1 MVIKDD
7 IDENHTE
14 APRAK
19 SLWRKKTPTVIQ
31 MEAVECGAAS
41 LSIILSY
48 FGKYVPLEEL
58 RIECGVS
65 RDGSNALN
73 LIKAAKKYG
82 LEGHGYRLELADVM
96 EVDSPSIVFWE
107 FNHFLVLEG
116 FGKDCVYL
124 NDPAM
129 GPRKVSYEE
138 FDEGYIGI
146 AILFEK
152 TESFKAGGRPPSIT
166 KELYN
171 RLKSVPYPLL
181 YLFLAGL
188 CLLIPGLALPAFTRI
203 FIDNI
208 LISNILSWKWNFL
221 GAMAIAMVIQAALTG
236 LQNYFLNRLN
246 GKLALKFSSAF
257 LWHILRLPVAFYSQR
272 YTAEIAYRTNFNN
285 QISQMLTGTLA
296 TTFINLILII
306 FYGVIMFQYDVII
319 AWIGIITALL
329 NLWMMILVQRA
340 RMDAYARLQQE
351 RSKALGNALGGL
363 QYIETIKSTGTE
375 SDFFARF
382 TGFFTK
388 NVNAQQEIS
397 RKDAILSS
405 FPYFLKSLAM
415 MFLLGIGGWRAMR
428 GDLTI
433 GMLIALQTLLSTFLR
448 PVGQFVNFGQLIQNM
463 KIDIGR
469 LNDVLSYPIDRTY
482 DIPPSIDLS
491 VVKKLEGHLEFRDV
505 TFGYSPLSPPLLKK
519 FSFVIKPGQRLALV
533 GPTGCGKSTIA
544 KLSCG
549 LYLPWGGEIL
559 YDGKPYTEIN
569 PEARHRSLA
578 SVDQEIF
585 LFSGSIRENLTL
597 WDKTADEK
605 MITRAT
611 HDAHIHDEILARS
624 QGYDSLLSEGG
635 KNLSGG
641 QRQRLEIARS
651 LIYNPSFL
659 ILDEATSSLD
669 SETEQAISDNLRRRG
684 CSCIMIA
691 HRLSTIK
698 DCDEII
704 VLDEGKVIQRGKHEE
719 LLNIPGLYQELA
731 KSEKVYG

>member
-1 MVIKDD
+1 MATP
-7 IDENHTE
+7 EERHTE

-19 SLWRKKTPTVIQ
+19 TFWRVKTPTVIQ

-41 LSIILSY
+41 LSIILSH
-48 FGKYVPLEEL
+48 FGRYVPLEEL

-73 LIKAAKKYG
+73 LIKAGKKYG
-82 LEGHGYRLELADVM
+82 LEGHGYRLELEEALELDT
-96 EVDSPSIVFWE
+96 PAIIFWE

-116 FGKDCVYL
+116 FGKDCVFL

-146 AILFEK
+146 AIIFEK
-152 TESFKAGGRPPSIT
+152 TEAFKSGGKPPSIT
-166 KELYN
+166 KELIK
-171 RLKSVPYPLL
+171 RLNSVPAPLL

-188 CLLIPGLALPAFTRI
+188 CLLIPGLALPGFTRI
-203 FIDNI
+203 FVDNI
-208 LISNILSWKWNFL
+208 LIANLLNWKWDFL
-221 GAMAIAMVIQAALTG
+221 GAMGIALLIQGALAA

-246 GKLALKFSSAF
+246 GKLSLRFSSDF
-257 LWHILRLPVAFYSQR
+257 LWHILRLPISFYSQR

-285 QISQMLTGTLA
+285 LISSMLTGTLA
-296 TTFINLILII
+296 TTFINLILVV
-306 FYGVIMFQYDVII
+306 FYGVIMFQYDVVI
-319 AWIGIITALL
+319 AWIGVIAALG
-329 NLWMMILVQRA
+329 NLWMMFLIQRS
-340 RMDAYARLQQE
+340 RMDSYARLQQE

-375 SDFFARF
+375 ADFFARF

-397 RKDAILSS
+397 RKDTLLST
-405 FPYFLKSLAM
+405 FPPLLQALAV
-415 MFLLGIGGWRAMR
+415 MFLLGIGGYRAMY

-433 GMLIALQTLLSTFLR
+433 GMLIALQTLLLTFLK

-469 LNDVLSYPIDRTY
+469 LNDVLAYPIDRTY
-482 DIPPSIDLS
+482 HIPSCTDISTI
-491 VVKKLEGHLEFRDV
+491 KKLEGHLEFRNV
-505 TFGYSPLSPPLLKK
+505 TFGYSPLAPPLIENL
-519 FSFVIKPGQRLALV
+519 SFVIKPGERLALV

-544 KLSCG
+544 RLSCG
-549 LYLPWGGEIL
+549 LYHPWEGEIL
-559 YDGKPYTEIN
+559 FDGKPYTEIY
-569 PEARHRSLA
+569 PEVRHRSIA

-585 LFSGSIRENLTL
+585 LFSGTIRENLTL
-597 WDKTADEK
+597 WDTTIDEYL
-605 MITRAT
+605 ITRAT
-611 HDAHIHDEILARS
+611 HDAQIHEEILAR
-624 QGYDSLLSEGG
+624 QKGYDSEVTEGG
-635 KNLSGG
+635 HNFSGG
-641 QRQRLEIARS
+641 QRQRLEIARA
-651 LIYNPSFL
+651 LINLPTIL

-669 SETEQAISDNLRRRG
+669 SESEKIISDNIRRRG

-691 HRLSTIK
+691 HRLSTIQ

-704 VLDEGKVIQRGKHEE
+704 VLSEGKVEQRGTHDTLKTQK
-719 LLNIPGLYQELA
+719 GLYQDLVN
-731 KSEKVYG
+731 SESVYG

>member
-1 MVIKDD
+1 MITK
-7 IDENHTE
+7 EEESHTE
-14 APRAK
+14 SPRAK
-19 SLWRKKTPTVIQ
+19 TFWREKTTTVIQ
-31 MEAVECGAAS
+31 MEAVECGAAA
-41 LSIILSY
+41 LSIILSN

-73 LIKAAKKYG
+73 LIKAATKYG
-82 LEGHGYRLELADVM
+82 LEGHGYRLELEDVM
-96 EVDSPSIVFWE
+96 EVSSPAIIFWE

-152 TESFKAGGRPPSIT
+152 TDEFKPGGKPPSIT
-166 KELYN
+166 KELYK
-171 RLKSVPYPLL
+171 RLKSVPAPLF
-181 YLFLAGL
+181 YLLLAGL
-188 CLLIPGLALPAFTRI
+188 CLIIPGLALPAFTRI

-208 LISNILSWKWNFL
+208 LIANLLEWKWDFL
-221 GAMAIAMVIQAALTG
+221 GAMVIALLIQGALSG

-246 GKLALKFSSAF
+246 GKLSLRFSSDF
-257 LWHILRLPVAFYSQR
+257 LWHILRLPISFYSQR
-272 YTAEIAYRTNFNN
+272 YTAEIAYRTSFNN
-285 QISQMLTGTLA
+285 RIAQMLTGTLA
-296 TTFINLILII
+296 TTFINLILVI

-319 AWIGIITALL
+319 AWIGVIAALG
-329 NLWMMILVQRA
+329 NLWMMLVIQRS
-340 RMDAYARLQQE
+340 RMDSYARLQQE

-375 SDFFARF
+375 TDFFARF
-382 TGFFTK
+382 TGYFTK
-388 NVNAQQEIS
+388 NINAQQEIS
-397 RKDAILSS
+397 RKDAILST
-405 FPYFLKSLAM
+405 FPPLLQSLAV
-415 MFLLGIGGWRAMR
+415 MFLLGIGGYRAMQ

-433 GMLIALQTLLSTFLR
+433 GMLIALQTLLLTFLQ

-469 LNDVLSYPIDRTY
+469 LNDVLAYPIDKTY
-482 DIPPSIDLS
+482 HTPSCTDISKI
-491 VVKKLEGHLEFRDV
+491 KKLDGHLEFRNV
-505 TFGYSPLSPPLLKK
+505 TFGYSPLSPPLIENL
-519 FSFVIKPGQRLALV
+519 SFVIKPGQRLALV

-544 KLSCG
+544 KMSCG
-549 LYLPWGGEIL
+549 LYQPWSGEIL
-559 YDGKPYTEIN
+559 YDGKPFLEIC
-569 PEARHRSLA
+569 PEVKHRSLA

-585 LFSGSIRENLTL
+585 LFSGTIRENLTL
-597 WDKTADEK
+597 WDVTIDENW
-605 MITRAT
+605 ITRAT
-611 HDAHIHDEILARS
+611 HDAQIHEEILARPH
-624 QGYDSLLSEGG
+624 GYDSELSEGG

-641 QRQRLEIARS
+641 QRQRLEIARA
-651 LIYNPSFL
+651 LLYKPSIL

-669 SETEQAISDNLRRRG
+669 SETEKVISDNLRRRG

-691 HRLSTIK
+691 HRLSTIQ

-704 VLDEGKVIQRGKHEE
+704 VLSDGKVMQRGKHEE
-719 LLNIPGLYQELA
+719 LKNQEGIYQDLVN
-731 KSEKVYG
+731 SESVYG